1 VRTLGLL
8 VAVHVA
14 GIQLPCAHAQSV
26 DTLPLGWERTVPLA
40 SAAFYTVQLD
50 RQVRH
55 GGLSSMRVHADA
67 AGASDQVRVVQTILA
82 DDVRGRR
89 VRLTGYAR
97 VADAAAGGSLWMRI
111 DGSATGTP
119 YDGMRDR
126 LLRGTSERRSLEIV
140 LDVPADA
147 TRLVLGAMLR
157 GVEVMV
163 LPR

>member
-1 VRTLGLL
+1 
-8 VAVHVA
+8 
-14 GIQLPCAHAQSV
+14 
-26 DTLPLGWERTVPLA
+26 
-40 SAAFYTVQLD
+40 
-50 RQVRH
+50 
-55 GGLSSMRVHADA
+55 
-67 AGASDQVRVVQTILA
+67 
-82 DDVRGRR
+82 